1 MFLTLFYFIIGW
13 MVTFFFCLRRK
24 ESTGIY
30 YICISKSEN
39 MKKAF
44 SKLLIIGIVSFSIV
58 YFGCKK
64 ESVSDS
70 NYYLFGSTVKNNIR
84 HCGILRVD
92 TTASDTIFN
101 YQIMFSSDVI
111 TYNSQMNWLESDG
124 DYITLHYYTTS
135 VTNVLPG
142 TYTYDK
148 FLSET
153 DFTVG
158 SCWFFGEAWMAFNNG
173 VMDVLSRG
181 NSYVINLEFYYT
193 DPALNIPPVPI
204 KANYSGSIEDFT
216 PVKK

>member
-1 MFLTLFYFIIGW
+1 
-13 MVTFFFCLRRK
+13 
-24 ESTGIY
+24 
-30 YICISKSEN
+30 
-39 MKKAF
+39 MKKVF
-44 SKLLIIGIVSFSIV
+44 SKLLIIGVVALLIVS
-58 YFGCKK
+58 FGCKK
-64 ESVSDS
+64 ESGSES
-70 NYYLFGSTVKNNIR
+70 NYYFFANTVKNYIK

-135 VTNVLPG
+135 VNNVLPG

-158 SCWFFGEAWMAFNNG
+158 SCWFFGEAWFQFNNG
-173 VMDVLSRG
+173 VMDVVSRG

-193 DPALNIPPVPI
+193 DPSINIPPVPL
-204 KANYSGSIEDFT
+204 KANFTGSIQDFT